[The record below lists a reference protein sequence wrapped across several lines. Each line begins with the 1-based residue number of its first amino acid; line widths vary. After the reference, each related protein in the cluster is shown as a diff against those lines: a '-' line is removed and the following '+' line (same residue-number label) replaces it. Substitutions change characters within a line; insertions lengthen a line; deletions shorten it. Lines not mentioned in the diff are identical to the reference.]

1 MALTSSIKRDY
12 LYNLAKNGKR
22 ADERK
27 FDEFRNIEIETGFI
41 SKAEGSARV
50 KIGNTQVIAGIKMD
64 IGDPYSDSPD
74 KGVMITAAELI
85 PLASPDFESGP
96 PREDAIELARVVD
109 RGIRESEV
117 IGLDKLCIE
126 SGEKIW
132 LVFIDIHI
140 IDFDGNLFDAASL
153 AALAALYN
161 TKIPLSKLTGEN
173 KEQYLKNIFKDKN
186 QELLNFGE
194 RYGNDISIP
203 YEKAYEIPGVDEVI
217 RRKEETEKKTDKIKI
232 SFDDAELSNIS
243 NISNYDDFKL
253 NDIPLPMNEPPISCT
268 SVKFNDVIVL
278 DPSLD
283 EEEIAEARLTVATDK
298 NGDIRAMQKGLSGSF
313 TVEEIKKV
321 IKASI
326 DNGAKIREELY
337 KSAGK

>member
-1 MALTSSIKRDY
+1 MTLDSSIKREY

-22 ADERK
+22 ADGRT
-27 FDEFRNIEIETGFI
+27 FDEFRKIEIEVGLI
-41 SKAEGSARV
+41 SKAEGSAKV
-50 KIGNTQVIAGIKMD
+50 KIGNTQVVAGIKMD
-64 IGDPYSDSPD
+64 IGDPYQDSPN
-74 KGVMITAAELI
+74 KGVMMTAAELI

-96 PREDAIELARVVD
+96 PRENAIELARVVD

-126 SGEKIW
+126 PGEKIW

-140 IDFDGNLFDAASL
+140 IDYDGNLFDAASL
-153 AALAALYN
+153 AALAALFNSVVPIERMRPNLEKFREKYPSIN
-161 TKIPLSKLTGEN
+161 NYL
-173 KEQYLKNIFKDKN
+173 EQHP
-186 QELLNFGE
+186 
-194 RYGNDISIP
+194 ND
-203 YEKAYEIPGVDEVI
+203 
-217 RRKEETEKKTDKIKI
+217 
-232 SFDDAELSNIS
+232 F
-243 NISNYDDFKL
+243 
-253 NDIPLPMNEPPISCT
+253 PLPMNEPPISCT
-268 SVKFNDVIVL
+268 SVKFNDAIL
-278 DPSLD
+278 IDPSLD
-283 EEEIAEARLTVATDK
+283 EEQIAEVRLTVATNK

>member
-1 MALTSSIKRDY
+1 MTLDSSIKREY

-22 ADERK
+22 ADGRT
-27 FDEFRNIEIETGFI
+27 FDEFRKIEIEVGLI
-41 SKAEGSARV
+41 SKAEGSAKV

-64 IGDPYSDSPD
+64 IGDPYQDSPN
-74 KGVMITAAELI
+74 KGVMMTAAELI

-96 PREDAIELARVVD
+96 PRENAIELARVVD

-126 SGEKIW
+126 PGEKIW

-140 IDFDGNLFDAASL
+140 IDYDGNLFDAASL
-153 AALAALYN
+153 AALAALFNSVVPIERMRPNLEKFREKYPSIN
-161 TKIPLSKLTGEN
+161 NYL
-173 KEQYLKNIFKDKN
+173 EQHP
-186 QELLNFGE
+186 
-194 RYGNDISIP
+194 ND
-203 YEKAYEIPGVDEVI
+203 
-217 RRKEETEKKTDKIKI
+217 
-232 SFDDAELSNIS
+232 F
-243 NISNYDDFKL
+243 
-253 NDIPLPMNEPPISCT
+253 PLPMNEPPISCT
-268 SVKFNDVIVL
+268 SVKFNDAIVI

-283 EEEIAEARLTVATDK
+283 EEQIAEVRLTVATNK

-313 TVEEIKKV
+313 TVEEIKKI

-337 KSAGK
+337 KSTGK